1 MEDPLHALVVV
12 AHPEKTSLTN
22 SVAAAVTWGVE
33 RAGHSVEIADL
44 VAEGFDPR
52 YSAADQ
58 AAYRRGG
65 TTPADVAAEQA
76 RIDRSDA
83 LVLVYPVYWWS
94 FPGVLKGWIDRV
106 FANGWAYQDTET
118 GVVKKLQKLKVHLV
132 AIGGADLRT
141 YGRRGYLWA
150 MRTQIEHGIFDYCG
164 ATVMKSELFLPTE
177 DGHRSEQL
185 TAARAI
191 GEAVFRNED
200 ACATAAA

>member
-1 MEDPLHALVVV
+1 M
-12 AHPEKTSLTN
+12 
-22 SVAAAVTWGVE
+22 GVE

-65 TTPADVAAEQA
+65 TTPAVVAAEQA

-94 FPGVLKGWIDRV
+94 FPGVLNGWIDRV

-118 GVVKKLQKLKVHLV
+118 GVVKKLQE
-132 AIGGADLRT
+132 LRGT
-141 YGRRGYLWA
+141 L
-150 MRTQIEHGIFDYCG
+150 
-164 ATVMKSELFLPTE
+164 L
-177 DGHRSEQL
+177 RS
-185 TAARAI
+185 
-191 GEAVFRNED
+191 AVQ
-200 ACATAAA
+200 T